1 MQKAAFSHWPAA
13 WRGREEHDDRAFEEE
28 AVNCHSK
35 GQYLRGSEQDVND
48 GRWCEDGKREE
59 GMGEDGGDEGED
71 GERGGMEGRHQRAG
85 GGEERTILAWIRTS
99 STAKK
104 NNIIIKLQTILPYFN
119 MFSFF
124 VSA

>member
-1 MQKAAFSHWPAA
+1 MQKATFSHWPAA
-13 WRGREEHDDRAFEEE
+13 WRGTEEHDDRPFEEK

-35 GQYLRGSEQDVND
+35 GQYLCGSEQDVND

-71 GERGGMEGRHQRAG
+71 GERGCMEGRHQRAG

-104 NNIIIKLQTILPYFN
+104 NNIENQ
-119 MFSFF
+119 
-124 VSA
+124 

>member
-1 MQKAAFSHWPAA
+1 
-13 WRGREEHDDRAFEEE
+13 
-28 AVNCHSK
+28 
-35 GQYLRGSEQDVND
+35 
-48 GRWCEDGKREE
+48 
-59 GMGEDGGDEGED
+59 MGEDGGDEGED
-71 GERGGMEGRHQRAG
+71 GERGCMEGRHQRAG

>member
-1 MQKAAFSHWPAA
+1 M
-13 WRGREEHDDRAFEEE
+13 
-28 AVNCHSK
+28 
-35 GQYLRGSEQDVND
+35 
-48 GRWCEDGKREE
+48 
-59 GMGEDGGDEGED
+59 D

-124 VSA
+124 LLVLKCNGKSPLLINVSCVNSLYALLRHLKCRGSRKVWFHKCKLI